1 MSLRNGMEK
10 MSKSAE
16 SDMTRIN
23 LTDDA
28 DMIADKI
35 RKARTDP
42 EVLPDSWEGL
52 KDRPEAANL
61 ITIYA
66 TLADQSREAVVRQ
79 FVGKQFSEFKPALA
93 DLAVA
98 RLAPIT
104 KRMNELLS
112 DKAEIDRILAQGA
125 EKARSIAGPVLQD
138 AMHIMGFHPH
148 DAAL

>member
-1 MSLRNGMEK
+1 MVLNPGS
-10 MSKSAE
+10 SSE

-35 RKARTDP
+35 RKARTDSDA
-42 EVLPDSWEGL
+42 LPDSWEGL

-66 TLADQSREAVVRQ
+66 TLADQGREAVIRQ
-79 FVGKQFSEFKPALA
+79 FAGKQFPGFKPALA

-104 KRMNELLS
+104 RRMNELLS

-125 EKARSIAGPVLQD
+125 EKARRIAGPVFQETMD
-138 AMHIMGFHPH
+138 IMGFWS
-148 DAAL
+148 

>member
-1 MSLRNGMEK
+1 MSLRNGAEK

-16 SDMTRIN
+16 SDMTRII

-28 DMIADKI
+28 DTIADKI

-42 EVLPDSWEGL
+42 DALPDSLEGL
-52 KDRPEAANL
+52 RDRAEALNL

-66 TLADQSREAVVRQ
+66 ALAEQTREQTIQLFA
-79 FVGKQFSEFKPALA
+79 GKQFSEFKPALA

-98 RLAPIT
+98 KLSPIT
-104 KRMNELLS
+104 QRMNELLS

-125 EKARSIAGPVLQD
+125 DKARAIAGPVLQG
-138 AMHIMGFHPH
+138 AMDIMGFWR
-148 DAAL
+148 AKSGF